1 MSLVIWHDEKG
12 TKHTKLWPSSSRGLI
27 DSLSSSDKA
36 FLEGFQGRRHNK
48 ELWMP
53 EAERYPPGCLLT
65 LDDVRAVVNGRIIHV
80 LAPQQYD
87 RIDDLRRCWG
97 RELGLTNWKP
107 ETAEER
113 ARRVSRILQAHEEFM
128 QDMGGMNEFA
138 RYNILNEERVGSF
151 SGHHNK
157 DAHPSVAYRFGRRP
171 CDPAADHKLKG
182 VAVTGS
188 GSDIWLKVGKPLLTF
203 YKQLELAEG
212 HRSRDT

>member
-1 MSLVIWHDEKG
+1 MPVGTMRLVIWHDEKG
-12 TKHTKLWPSSSRGLI
+12 TKHTKLWPSSRGL

-36 FLEGFQGRRHNK
+36 FLEGFHSQTPRHI
-48 ELWMP
+48 
-53 EAERYPPGCLLT
+53 EAEHYPPGCLLT

-87 RIDDLRRCWG
+87 RIDDLHRCWG

-157 DAHPSVAYRFGRRP
+157 DAHPSVAYHFGRRP

-212 HRSRDT
+212 YRLRAT

>member
-12 TKHTKLWPSSSRGLI
+12 TKHTKLWPSSRGPI
-27 DSLSSSDKA
+27 DSLSSTDKA
-36 FLEGFQGRRHNK
+36 FLEGFQRQRWQK
-48 ELWMP
+48 DLMMP
-53 EAERYPPGCLLT
+53 AAEDYPPGCLLT
-65 LDDVRAVVNGRIIHV
+65 LDDVRAVVNGHTLHV
-80 LAPQQYD
+80 IAPQQYD
-87 RIDDLRRCWG
+87 CIDVFDNDQCWG
-97 RELGLTNWKP
+97 GALGLTHWKP

-113 ARRVSRILQAHEEFM
+113 ACRVSRHLQALEEW
-128 QDMGGMNEFA
+128 GGVNEFA

-188 GSDIWLKVGKPLLTF
+188 GADIWLKVGKPLLTF
-203 YKQLELAEG
+203 FRQLEVAEG
-212 HRSRDT
+212 YQSREHT